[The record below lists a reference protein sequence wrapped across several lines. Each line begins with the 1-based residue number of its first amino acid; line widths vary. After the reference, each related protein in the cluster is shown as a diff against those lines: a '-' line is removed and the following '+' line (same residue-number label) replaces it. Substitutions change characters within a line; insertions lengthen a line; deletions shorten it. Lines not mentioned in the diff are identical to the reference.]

1 MERTEI
7 VICRCPAG
15 VGDEVEAEA
24 EAERL
29 WLCLATDISRV
40 VIWANTYGSQLVW
53 SSVNIIISPI

>member
-24 EAERL
+24 EMGETVAL
-29 WLCLATDISRV
+29 SGHA
-40 VIWANTYGSQLVW
+40 Y
-53 SSVNIIISPI
+53 